1 MTKGLFFGGAAVDAP
16 VLSTQAEVRDA
27 LDRVLTCP
35 FLEPLRMEKNSQV
48 MSIMEIIAPKPAP
61 RPMPI
66 FAPRDRPPL
75 WLWISTPFLSGRDR
89 AKISSVM
96 MCTETVGL
104 GSVAVAAIMALRE
117 EICSEA
123 AEGME
128 RV

>member
-1 MTKGLFFGGAAVDAP
+1 MVLSIGAAVVDPP
-16 VLSTQAEVRDA
+16 VLSIQAEVRDA
-27 LDRVLTCP
+27 LDMVLTCP
-35 FLEPLRMEKNSQV
+35 FLGFLRMKKNSQT

-61 RPMPI
+61 MPMPI

-75 WLWISTPFLSGRDR
+75 WFRVSTPFFSGRDR

-104 GSVAVAAIMALRE
+104 GVVAVEAIMALRE

-123 AEGME
+123 ADGME
-128 RV
+128 RL